1 MVAYCYI
8 IRSWSAKRRR
18 LTNAYLI
25 LAHRL
30 RRWANIKLELVD
42 RMAFVG

>member
-18 LTNAYLI
+18 LTNAYLM

-30 RRWANIKLELVD
+30 RRWANIKPELVN
-42 RMAFVG
+42 RVTFAG